1 MDPGHARGGS
11 VAEQLTV
18 RLTSVAISGKL
29 ARKILNALV
38 HFGSRMLVRLV
49 SLTLVLLTLCGSPVR
64 AAVVDWLY
72 DVEVPVEDQSRA
84 ARRDATRAALLEML
98 TRMTG
103 LVDVPLNDAVNG
115 ALSDPGRYFVQ
126 YRYEQRSGE
135 QGPEPT
141 LIVRFAP
148 AAITRLVSAAN
159 LPLWGANRP
168 SVIAWLVTDEANQRE
183 ILGADSSHP
192 VLLGLQA
199 QARRRGI
206 ALVVPL
212 MDLEDQFAVPAAAV
226 YGSVAQILEEG
237 SRRYGADMMLIARI
251 RRDPTDRWAL
261 QWEFWMR
268 DSERELVIVEH
279 DPGQVGAAGA
289 DLVAD
294 ELAARYAVY
303 GGETG
308 ILKLQVLAVESLRDY
323 GGLMEYLD
331 SLEFIESVQVT
342 EVDNA
347 SVLLDLVTATEW
359 QRFIELLELEG
370 RLAPL
375 PWAIGTERYRMTWR
389 DGAGRAGPGRTGRFG
404 E

>member
-1 MDPGHARGGS
+1 M
-11 VAEQLTV
+11 
-18 RLTSVAISGKL
+18 
-29 ARKILNALV
+29 
-38 HFGSRMLVRLV
+38 FVRLV
-49 SLTLVLLTLCGSPVR
+49 SLMIVSLTLCGSPVR
-64 AAVVDWLY
+64 AAVVDGLY
-72 DVEVPVEDQSRA
+72 EVEVPVEDQSRA

-148 AAITRLVSAAN
+148 AAITRLVGAAN
-159 LPLWGANRP
+159 LPMWGANRP
-168 SVIAWLVTDEANQRE
+168 SVIAWLVTDEADQRE
-183 ILGADSSHP
+183 ILGAGSSHP
-192 VLLGLQA
+192 VLLALQA

-212 MDLEDQFAVPAAAV
+212 MDLEDQLAVPAAAV

-237 SRRYGADMMLIARI
+237 SRRYAADMMLIARV
-251 RRDPTDRWAL
+251 RRDPADGWAL

-279 DPGQVGAAGA
+279 DPAQVGAAGA

-294 ELAARYAVY
+294 ELAARYSVY
-303 GGETG
+303 GGKAG
-308 ILKLQVLAVESLRDY
+308 VLKLHVLAVDSLRDY

-331 SLEFIESVQVT
+331 SLEFIDSVRVT
-342 EVDNA
+342 EVGNA
-347 SVLLDLVTATEW
+347 SVLLDLVTATQW
-359 QRFIELLELEG
+359 QRFIELLDLEG

-375 PWAIGTERYRMTWR
+375 PWATGTQRYRMTWR
-389 DGAGRAGPGRTGRFG
+389 GGSVND
-404 E
+404 